1 MTVLGVHGISGQHSV
16 FEVDGIQQQQQQLEG
31 RDLIA
36 LGGDLSLG
44 QNHAVVVHR
53 GQQLDHCGGS
63 GSGDAHRPAVHRDGR
78 QRRLL
83 RRLGLL

>member
-16 FEVDGIQQQQQQLEG
+16 FEVDGIQQQLEG

-63 GSGDAHRPAVHRDGR
+63 GSGEAHRPAVHRDGR
-78 QRRLL
+78 QRRLR